1 MNLHELKLESQ
12 TYKLFIKPQKKT
24 IINYD
29 KEDPLI
35 FVIFAHENRIN
46 FHYILMNKYI
56 MHHNIPYTKNII

>member
-35 FVIFAHENRIN
+35 FGDICPWKSYQFPLYIN
-46 FHYILMNKYI
+46 EQIYYAS
-56 MHHNIPYTKNII
+56 

>member
-35 FVIFAHENRIN
+35 FGDIC
-46 FHYILMNKYI
+46 
-56 MHHNIPYTKNII
+56 P